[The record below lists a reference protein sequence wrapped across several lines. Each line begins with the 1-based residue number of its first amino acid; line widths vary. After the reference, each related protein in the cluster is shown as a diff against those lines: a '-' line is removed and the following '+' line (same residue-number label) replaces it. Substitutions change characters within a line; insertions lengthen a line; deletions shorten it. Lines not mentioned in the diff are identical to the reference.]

1 VVVAV
6 AVAAL
11 ASSALVV
18 VERAYAK
25 DHSGMVLEDALTHS
39 CSSPYCHLLGQEW
52 EAVFVSVA

>member
-1 VVVAV
+1 V